1 MLPTFRTRITGVSS
15 LAVALLLALAFGVI
29 YVVVRESSYSHL
41 DEDISAEYEEAL
53 NNLDWADDSLVV
65 RHMPEWEEAEHQ
77 QIEVNPTFVQ
87 VVDRKGMLRFKSANL
102 RQARFLYRA
111 DASSPVFF
119 NDTINSKWLRLGQ
132 FPLLNDA
139 GRPLGYVTIGI
150 SGDEAHAVLTR
161 LRWTLGLS
169 FAAVVLILFG
179 VLWYAASVAIYP
191 IRRLIAGTEAL
202 DEKDLQARLTV
213 PTQVHETEQLA
224 QAMNALLDRLEL
236 NMRQQKQFVADV
248 SHELRTPLT

>member
-87 VVDRKGMLRFKSANL
+87 VVDRPPDTAFVRGSNRVHVGAWYDGRARRVIVMSAIDNLVKGAAG
-102 RQARFLYRA
+102 QA
-111 DASSPVFF
+111 
-119 NDTINSKWLRLGQ
+119 I
-132 FPLLNDA
+132 
-139 GRPLGYVTIGI
+139 
-150 SGDEAHAVLTR
+150 
-161 LRWTLGLS
+161 
-169 FAAVVLILFG
+169 
-179 VLWYAASVAIYP
+179 
-191 IRRLIAGTEAL
+191 
-202 DEKDLQARLTV
+202 
-213 PTQVHETEQLA
+213 
-224 QAMNALLDRLEL
+224 QAMNAAYGFAEMTGLDGIGI
-236 NMRQQKQFVADV
+236 F
-248 SHELRTPLT
+248 P